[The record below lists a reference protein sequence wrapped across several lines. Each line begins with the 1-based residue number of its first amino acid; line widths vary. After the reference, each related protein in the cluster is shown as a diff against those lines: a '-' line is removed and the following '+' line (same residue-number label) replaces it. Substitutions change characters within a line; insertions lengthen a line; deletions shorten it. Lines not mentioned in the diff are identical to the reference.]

1 MSVTAVVPAAKRVGK
16 YTLAI
21 DQVRIAERAAVVGP
35 REGAGP
41 LGPCFDQVEDDHMAH
56 QPTPEKAERYFLK
69 QAVQLVLQKAGLAV
83 DEIDFFLSGDLL
95 NQVISSSF
103 TARDLGIPFFGLFSA
118 CATFGAA
125 LTLGSVLVDGGY
137 ANRVIIGAS
146 SHYQS
151 AERQYRYPIE
161 LNVQRKATNQWTVT
175 GAGAALLAR
184 EGSGPR
190 ISMVTPGRVVDY
202 GLSDTND
209 MGSAMAPAAADTLL
223 RHLSDTGRSIGD
235 YDLIVTGDL
244 SAQGSKM
251 FRLLAKDAGITLGN
265 THQDCGVLIYS
276 QEQQP
281 SAGGSG
287 AACFT
292 TVILGYILSEMQ
304 NTRYRRVLA
313 IPTGALHNPLTA
325 SQGETIPCVAH
336 AVVFESKKER
346 RRHMIYFWAFIVGG
360 LTPR

>member
-1 MSVTAVVPAAKRVGK
+1 MSVETPVAPALKRRGK

-21 DQVRIAERAAVVGP
+21 DQVRIAERATVVGP

-41 LGPCFDQVEDDHMAH
+41 LGKCFDQVETDHMVQ
-56 QPTPEKAERYFLK
+56 QPTPEKAERYYLK
-69 QAVQLVLQKAGLAV
+69 QAIQLVLQKAALST

-95 NQVISSSF
+95 NQVISSNF
-103 TARDLGIPFFGLFSA
+103 AARDAGIPFFGLFSA
-118 CATFGAA
+118 CATFGAG
-125 LTLGSVLVDGGY
+125 LTLGSVLVDGGF
-137 ANRVIIGAS
+137 AERVLVSAS
-146 SHYQS
+146 SHYQT

-161 LNVQRKATNQWTVT
+161 LNVQRKATNQWTVS
-175 GAGAALLAR
+175 GAGAAILAR

-190 ISMVTPGRVVDY
+190 ITLVTPGRVVDY

-223 RHLSDTGRSIGD
+223 RHLEDTGRSIGD
-235 YDLIVTGDL
+235 YDLVLTGDL

-251 FRLLAKDAGITLGN
+251 FRMLVKDAGITLGN

-281 SAGGSG
+281 GAGGSG
-287 AACFT
+287 AACST
-292 TVILGYILSEMQ
+292 TVILGYILKEME

-336 AVVFESKKER
+336 AVVFE
-346 RRHMIYFWAFIVGG
+346 
-360 LTPR
+360 L